1 MLKLEY
7 QVYQYKNCNYYLTNP
22 LKFPVMKKSSI
33 ILLASLVSMLI
44 SCGKD
49 KTEWEKIKTSEN
61 IQELENYIS
70 GFPKSSYFDSAL
82 IKMEK
87 LIYLQS
93 INSVSKSGTFEE
105 YEYYVKNY
113 PKIMELT
120 DAEKRMEYL
129 KLKADTI
136 EICGKL
142 VDSEDK
148 PVAGKEV
155 IAWPINEKGNTVL
168 SFIKGILSNPRGFS
182 DSAGSFMAKGHR
194 SFILENNEFILEVN
208 RARLI
213 SEDGVPVTVRT
224 DSNNRIIDLGKII
237 VK

>member
-1 MLKLEY
+1 
-7 QVYQYKNCNYYLTNP
+7 
-22 LKFPVMKKSSI
+22 MKKPLI
-33 ILLASLVSMLI
+33 ILLASLIAMLI

-49 KTEWEKIKTSEN
+49 KKEWEKIKTSDN

-70 GFPKSSYFDSAL
+70 GFPESNYSDSAL
-82 IKMEK
+82 IKMEG
-87 LIYLQS
+87 LIYQQS
-93 INSVSKSGTFEE
+93 VNSISKSGTFEE
-105 YEYYVKNY
+105 YENHVKDY
-113 PKIMELT
+113 PRIRELT
-120 DAEKRMEYL
+120 NAEERMEYL

-136 EICGKL
+136 EIYGKL

-155 IAWPINEKGNTVL
+155 MAWPINEKGNAVL
-168 SFIKGILSNPRGFS
+168 SFNKGILSNPRGYS
-182 DSAGSFMAKGHR
+182 DSAGSFVVKGYR

-213 SEDGVPVTVRT
+213 SEDGVPVTYQT
-224 DSNNRIIDLGKII
+224 DSDNRVLDVGKII